1 MARLLGKG
9 LGTGVALGT
18 ACVVTVHRGFVQAPP
33 PTPRA
38 AELLASSK
46 DAEAPD
52 VVLIAQDYGTAVSL
66 ASAIEWA
73 NVVGIAAVTCA
84 ADAPGSDLPAV
95 IDLPGL
101 MDVVQDDML
110 VVVDAER
117 GIMMSDPDG
126 VAVAQYQ
133 TEINRLAP
141 RTRVFIDGV
150 HLLAE
155 TMDGRTILVAAI
167 AQSLSEAEN
176 ALDVGADMVLAASQ
190 SNALPCEVDELS
202 QRTAM
207 VDLLDRTSGK
217 PLLLADRYLLAPTV
231 VLEAGLRS
239 DITLA
244 VPPRDHLQ
252 SLGLGE
258 LTQELAETEAD
269 CLSDGSLVAAP
280 KLAAWLEK
288 DEVSRLKEDRTLNR
302 FIEQLGEAGAT
313 RLLVSGLT
321 VEMLEEVSAAGT
333 AAGLPVIVLCTDPV
347 EDCELKCMVAAGV
360 YGIVVPVSS
369 VRATKEQIRELSFSE
384 CRETLLE
391 LIDRDRSEEL
401 ANTQTERNVSTP

>member
-1 MARLLGKG
+1 MARFLGKG
-9 LGTGVALGT
+9 LGSGVALGT
-18 ACVVTVHRGFVQAPP
+18 ACVVTVHRGFVQAPS

-38 AELLASSK
+38 AELLAASK
-46 DAEAPD
+46 EAEAPD
-52 VVLIAQDYGTAVSL
+52 VVLVAHEYGTAVSL

-73 NVVGIAAVTCA
+73 NVVGIAAVTCGEN
-84 ADAPGSDLPAV
+84 APGSDLPAV
-95 IDLPGL
+95 VDLPGL

-117 GIMMSDPDG
+117 GIVMSDPDG
-126 VAVAQYQ
+126 IAVAQYQ

-141 RTRVFIDGV
+141 RTRVFIDSV
-150 HLLAE
+150 HLPAE
-155 TMDGRTILVAAI
+155 TMDGRTIVVAAI
-167 AQSLSEAEN
+167 AQSLVDAQD
-176 ALDVGADMVLAASQ
+176 ALDVGADMVLAVTQ
-190 SNALPCEVDELS
+190 STALPCEVDELR
-202 QRTAM
+202 QRAAM

-244 VPPRDHLQ
+244 VPPRAHLQ

-280 KLAAWLEK
+280 KLAAWLER
-288 DEVSRLKEDRTLNR
+288 DEVERLLHEGILNR
-302 FIEQLGEAGAT
+302 YIEQLGEAGAT

-321 VEMLEEVSAAGT
+321 VEMLDAVSAAGT
-333 AAGLPVIVLCTDPV
+333 AAGLPVIVLCTDRL
-347 EDCELKCMVAAGV
+347 EDCELKCMVATGV
-360 YGIVVPVSS
+360 HGVVVPVNS
-369 VRATKEQIRELSFSE
+369 VRGTKDQIRELSFSE

-391 LIDRDRSEEL
+391 LIDRDRSETL
-401 ANTQTERNVSTP
+401 ANNQTERNVSTP